1 MGTTYTSLHYHI
13 VFSTKERLKMI
24 KDDLKKPL
32 FAYLAK
38 TVNNEYGF
46 TRKINGTDD
55 HIHICADL
63 KPKFAI
69 SDILRKIKA
78 NSSNWANKNFQL
90 NHKFVWQEGY
100 GAFTVSKS
108 SVRDVINYIVTQEE
122 HHKKMTFKDE
132 LLKLLKKHEIEYDE
146 KYIWK

>member
-24 KDDLKKPL
+24 NADFKESL

-38 TVNNEYGF
+38 TINNEYGF
-46 TRKINGTDD
+46 TRKINGTND

-69 SDILRKIKA
+69 SDILRKIKS
-78 NSSNWANKNFQL
+78 NS
-90 NHKFVWQEGY
+90 
-100 GAFTVSKS
+100 
-108 SVRDVINYIVTQEE
+108 
-122 HHKKMTFKDE
+122 
-132 LLKLLKKHEIEYDE
+132 
-146 KYIWK
+146 

>member
-13 VFSTKERLKMI
+13 VFSTKERFKMI
-24 KDDLKKPL
+24 NADFKEHL

-38 TVNNEYGF
+38 TINSEYGF

-63 KPKFAI
+63 KPKFA
-69 SDILRKIKA
+69 
-78 NSSNWANKNFQL
+78 
-90 NHKFVWQEGY
+90 WQEGY

-108 SVRDVINYIVTQEE
+108 SIQDVINYIITQDE
-122 HHKKMTFKDE
+122 HHKRMTFKDE
-132 LLKLLKKHEIEYDE
+132 YLKLLKKHEIKYDE